1 MQISKADILTTFD
14 FIHSA
19 MTNDLKDNK
28 HSVELKT
35 KMLHLA
41 NSYVNAYKPNKNFL
55 KKHKILKGLPQN
67 KNIVILRPD
76 KDVEQ

>member
-1 MQISKADILTTFD
+1 MQISKTDILTTFD

-19 MTNDLKDNK
+19 MTNDLKDIK
-28 HSVELKT
+28 HPVELKT

-55 KKHKILKGLPQN
+55 KKHKF
-67 KNIVILRPD
+67 
-76 KDVEQ
+76 